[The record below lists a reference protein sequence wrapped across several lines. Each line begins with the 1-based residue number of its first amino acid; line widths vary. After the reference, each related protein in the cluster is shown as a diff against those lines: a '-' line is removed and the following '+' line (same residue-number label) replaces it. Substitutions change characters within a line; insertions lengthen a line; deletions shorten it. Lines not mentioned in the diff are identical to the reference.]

1 MSKAIQ
7 RYCGAAVSMISLL
20 GTQVSHAFESFAN
33 DTRYAA
39 IGDSITHAGR
49 YLVYLETFY
58 LTRFPDR
65 NIEMV
70 NLGISGDTVSG
81 ALTRFS
87 WDIEPQHA
95 VVASVMFGMND
106 VNRSLYE
113 SGKDDST
120 INERRAAKI
129 REFRSNLA
137 LLVKKL
143 TDTGTKVVVVSP
155 TIFDEFA
162 SIESPTAP
170 GLDAALAEC
179 GRKAEE
185 VAHQF
190 GIPFIDVHSP
200 MKRLSEEIHKID
212 PSATIVGPDR
222 VHPQAPG
229 HLLLMSF
236 LLKAQEV
243 PGTVA
248 RVEINA
254 ETGAVKEMDRC
265 LVDNVEASHD
275 TVSFRYLAQSL
286 PFPVE
291 DAAVVALK
299 WTSFNEEYNQE
310 IISIQG
316 LEPGSYSLTIDD
328 DFIREYTSDEL
339 AKGVNLALQP
349 NTPQLKQ
356 ARKVLALIS
365 EKEGIVRKRR
375 DILMV
380 EIQAAKDLKRPV
392 TLAQIQPL
400 LAARLQAAIGQPWES
415 YIRRTGDEYLENKSQ
430 EEGFLATAQELLHRA
445 RKVAK
450 PEPHFIK
457 IKRVKPENK

>member
-1 MSKAIQ
+1 MRKAIQ
-7 RYCGAAVSMISLL
+7 FYCSVAVSTISLL
-20 GTQVSHAFESFAN
+20 GAQDFHTFESFADN
-33 DTRYAA
+33 TRCAA

-70 NLGISGDTVSG
+70 NLGISGDTASG

-95 VVASVMFGMND
+95 NVALVMFGMND

-113 SGKDDST
+113 SGKDDSA
-120 INERRAAKI
+120 INERRLAKI
-129 REFRSNLA
+129 QEFRSNLV

-143 TDTGTKVVVVSP
+143 SETGTKVIVVSP

-162 SIESPTAP
+162 RVETPTAP

-185 VAHQF
+185 VAVQF

-200 MKRLSEEIHKID
+200 MKRLSEEIHKSD

-236 LLKAQEV
+236 LLKAQEA

-254 ETGAVKEMDRC
+254 EMGTVKEMDRC
-265 LVDNVEASHD
+265 LVDNVKASRD
-275 TVSFRYLAQSL
+275 AVSFSYLAQSL

-291 DAAVVALK
+291 DEAVVALK
-299 WTSFNEEYNQE
+299 WTPFNEEYNQE
-310 IISIQG
+310 IIAIQG
-316 LEPGSYSLTIDD
+316 LESGNYSLKIDD
-328 DFIREYTSDEL
+328 DFIREYTSVEL

-349 NTPQLKQ
+349 NTPQLRQ

-365 EKEGIVRKRR
+365 ERAGIVRKRR
-375 DILMV
+375 DIFMV
-380 EIQAAKDLKRPV
+380 EIQAAKDLQRPV

-430 EEGFLATAQELLHRA
+430 EEGFLAGAQELLSRA
-445 RKVAK
+445 RKVAR
-450 PEPHFIK
+450 PEPHIIK
-457 IKRVKPENK
+457 IKIVKPENK